1 MGHDGCVTTG
11 IAVHGTDH
19 AHVVELTQKLAEAG
33 AEVRSIVATDDGIG
47 PWLASQY
54 PDARSTDPYG
64 DDIDIVVCAA
74 IPSERAQVAINAMHA
89 GKDVVLDK
97 PGVTTVEQLDEIR
110 RVQAE
115 TGRRWLVVFNE
126 RLGNSAMSEAFARV
140 QGGAIG
146 TVVHTVGL
154 GPHTLNLKHRPEW
167 FFDPKR
173 YGGILVDIG
182 THQVDQFLAFSGAT
196 TARVQAANVR
206 THRDHDGV
214 QVLGEMMLTG
224 DNGATGYAR
233 VDYFTPKGL
242 GAWGDV
248 RFTAVGTDGY
258 LEVRQVDNHLTLVD
272 RERRADLDCA
282 ASAVDW
288 ARAFVAGEM
297 PIAQSHVFNVHA
309 ACIDAQNGA
318 AVTPA

>member
-1 MGHDGCVTTG
+1 MPKPG

-19 AHVVELTQKLAEAG
+19 AHVVELTQQLVAVGGEPRA
-33 AEVRSIVATDDGIG
+33 IVATDDGIG

-54 PDARSTDPYG
+54 PDARTTDPYA
-64 DDIDIVVCAA
+64 DDIDVVVCAA
-74 IPSERAQVAINAMHA
+74 IPSERAQVAIHAMEA

-97 PGVTTVEQLDEIR
+97 PGVINRDQLDAVR
-110 RVQAE
+110 RVQA
-115 TGRRWLVVFNE
+115 TAGRRWLVVFNE
-126 RLGNSAMSEAFARV
+126 RLGNPAMSEAFARV
-140 QGGAIG
+140 QRGAIG

-154 GPHTLNLKHRPEW
+154 GPHTLNLKHRPQW
-167 FFDPKR
+167 FFDPTR

-182 THQVDQFLAFSGAT
+182 THQVDQFLAFTGAT
-196 TARVQAANVR
+196 TASVQAANVR
-206 THRDHDGV
+206 THAEHQGV
-214 QVLGEMMLTG
+214 QVLGELLLTA

-272 RERRADLDCA
+272 REQRVDLDCN
-282 ASAVDW
+282 ASTVDW

-297 PIAQSHVFNVHA
+297 PVAQSHVFNVHA
-309 ACIDAQNGA
+309 VCIDAQHQ
-318 AVTPA
+318 AVVSTSP